1 MCPRCGFHVEDDA
14 AFCSQC
20 GDRIDAVARARRGSA
35 RYGEPESSWHLPVNR
50 RAAAAIVFAVVWVW
64 GIGSLFAVVY
74 GSMAKRSIDRS
85 NGRAGGGGI
94 AVMAIVLGCIGLAC
108 VPLVFLR

>member
-1 MCPRCGFHVEDDA
+1 VCSRCGSHVDDDA

-20 GDRIDAVARARRGSA
+20 GHRIVAIAQPVRGSA
-35 RYGEPESSWHLPVNR
+35 RYVAPTLSRHLPVNR

-64 GIGSLFAVVY
+64 GVGSLFAVVY
-74 GSMAKRSIDRS
+74 GSLAKRSIDRS
-85 NGRAGGGGI
+85 HGRAGGGGI

-108 VPLVFLR
+108 VPLAFRH